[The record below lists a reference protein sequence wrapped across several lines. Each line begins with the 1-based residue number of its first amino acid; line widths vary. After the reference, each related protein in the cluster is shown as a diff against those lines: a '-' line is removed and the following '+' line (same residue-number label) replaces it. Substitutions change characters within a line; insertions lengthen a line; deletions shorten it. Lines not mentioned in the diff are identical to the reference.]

1 MKKVIIYSI
10 LLIVIVLLAIPK
22 ITPLFE
28 NGVMQGPDGSGGAG
42 AGGAGAGAGG
52 AGAGAGVGGAGG
64 AESLL
69 PVDVVVMQYSSVTDR
84 IFSSGTVEANERID
98 LRAEVTGIV
107 EAIYL
112 TEGSRVQEG
121 DLLLKINDSE
131 LQAQKSR
138 AEYRY
143 NLAAQQEERQRRL
156 LEKGGVSQEDYDA
169 TLNQVNVFRSEMQL
183 IDAQLEKTEIRAP
196 FSGRIGLK
204 YVSKGQF
211 IGPDQP
217 IASLQELDRVKIDF
231 SVPERYAGRVQTGDL
246 MRFEVQ
252 GIDSTFVGEVYAIE
266 PRINTDTRTLSLR
279 AISDNPEFLLYPGAF
294 ANIELVLEEIEE
306 ALMVPTISLIPG
318 LNSQKVYV
326 AVDGMVE
333 ERIVKTGIRTSEKVQ
348 ILEGLNP
355 GDQVLTTGLLQARP
369 GLAIR
374 VVSLQPED
382 RGQQ

>member
-42 AGGAGAGAGG
+42 AGGAGAGAGAGG
-52 AGAGAGVGGAGG
+52 AGGAGG

-246 MRFEVQ
+246 MRFDVQ

-374 VVSLQPED
+374 VVSHQPED

>member
-42 AGGAGAGAGG
+42 AGGAGAGAG
-52 AGAGAGVGGAGG
+52 AGGAGG

-246 MRFEVQ
+246 MRFDVQ

-374 VVSLQPED
+374 VVSHQPED

>member
-1 MKKVIIYSI
+1 MKKVILYSI
-10 LLIVIVLLAIPK
+10 LLIVIVLLALPK

-42 AGGAGAGAGG
+42 AGAAGAGAGAGG
-52 AGAGAGVGGAGG
+52 AGGAGG

-246 MRFEVQ
+246 MRFDVQ

-374 VVSLQPED
+374 VVSHQPED
-382 RGQQ
+382 RGQP

>member
-28 NGVMQGPDGSGGAG
+28 NGVMQGPDGSG
-42 AGGAGAGAGG
+42 GAGAGG

-246 MRFEVQ
+246 MRFDVQ

-374 VVSLQPED
+374 VVSHQPED

>member
-42 AGGAGAGAGG
+42 AGAAGAGAGAGG
-52 AGAGAGVGGAGG
+52 AGGAGG

-246 MRFEVQ
+246 MRFDVQ

-374 VVSLQPED
+374 VVSHQPED

>member
-1 MKKVIIYSI
+1 MKKVILYSI

-42 AGGAGAGAGG
+42 AGAGG
-52 AGAGAGVGGAGG
+52 AGGAGG

-246 MRFEVQ
+246 MRFDVQ

-374 VVSLQPED
+374 VVSHQPED

>member
-42 AGGAGAGAGG
+42 AGGAGAGG
-52 AGAGAGVGGAGG
+52 AGGAGG

-374 VVSLQPED
+374 VVSHQPED

>member
-246 MRFEVQ
+246 MRFDVQ

-374 VVSLQPED
+374 VVSHQPED

>member
-42 AGGAGAGAGG
+42 AGAAGAGAGAGG
-52 AGAGAGVGGAGG
+52 AGGAGG

-374 VVSLQPED
+374 VVSHQPED

>member
-1 MKKVIIYSI
+1 MKKVILYSI

-52 AGAGAGVGGAGG
+52 AGAGG

-374 VVSLQPED
+374 VVSHQPED

>member
-1 MKKVIIYSI
+1 MKKVILYSI
-10 LLIVIVLLAIPK
+10 LLIVIVLLALPK

-42 AGGAGAGAGG
+42 AGAGG
-52 AGAGAGVGGAGG
+52 AGGAGG

-246 MRFEVQ
+246 MRFDVQ

-374 VVSLQPED
+374 VVSHQPED

>member
-10 LLIVIVLLAIPK
+10 LLIVIVLLALPK

-246 MRFEVQ
+246 MRFDVQ

-374 VVSLQPED
+374 VVSHQPED

>member
-42 AGGAGAGAGG
+42 AGGAGAGAG
-52 AGAGAGVGGAGG
+52 AGGAGG

-246 MRFEVQ
+246 MRFDVQ

-306 ALMVPTISLIPG
+306 TLMVPTISLIPG

-374 VVSLQPED
+374 VVSHQPED

>member
-42 AGGAGAGAGG
+42 AGGAGAGAG
-52 AGAGAGVGGAGG
+52 VGGAGS

-246 MRFEVQ
+246 MRFDVQ

-374 VVSLQPED
+374 VVSHQPED

>member
-1 MKKVIIYSI
+1 
-10 LLIVIVLLAIPK
+10 
-22 ITPLFE
+22 
-28 NGVMQGPDGSGGAG
+28 
-42 AGGAGAGAGG
+42 
-52 AGAGAGVGGAGG
+52 
-64 AESLL
+64 
-69 PVDVVVMQYSSVTDR
+69 VVVMQYSSVTDR

-374 VVSLQPED
+374 VVSHQPED

>member
-42 AGGAGAGAGG
+42 AGGAGAGAG
-52 AGAGAGVGGAGG
+52 AGAGGAGGAGG

-121 DLLLKINDSE
+121 NLLLKINDSE

-374 VVSLQPED
+374 VVSHQPED

>member
-10 LLIVIVLLAIPK
+10 LLIVIVLLALPK

-42 AGGAGAGAGG
+42 AGGAGAGAGAGG
-52 AGAGAGVGGAGG
+52 AGGAGG

-246 MRFEVQ
+246 MRFDVQ

-374 VVSLQPED
+374 VVSHQPED